1 MNKVRNKSDIY
12 IVRLMS
18 AVLELKPYTP
28 ELYSVKNAPA
38 DGDCFYHAFVEQ
50 ARTLNPKTPKTSKAL
65 REALLAVPY
74 LNKTAKDRVKSNDW
88 AQDEEIQASAQLA
101 DVCVFVWSTS
111 QKLWFYYYP
120 TEDNADWSI
129 DQCESTV
136 YLINKGDPMEES
148 LALRELHSAN
158 PTSGYHFDGLKPS
171 VDFESLLLSTDRDES
186 SDEEGETSSEEDED
200 EEIELLDDE
209 IIDLLQ
215 DDDEEEEEEEE
226 TLDEDLRKRYEEM
239 PPVEKF
245 KFVKKR
251 LRDYDGEKN
260 FAKKYAK
267 QRELLLFRGDMNLNR
282 LEETPEHA
290 LVLDRS
296 PYGKES
302 FALTNNQRFL
312 TKLISPDTENRAVLL
327 FHGVGVGKTCSAVQI
342 ATNFSSFY
350 TNKALVIL
358 PSSLEGNFRKELFNV
373 DKLDFERR
381 RYESCYG
388 ARYLERIPGWYNMSP
403 VQLTKEVNGMINEQ
417 FEFFGFI
424 RVVNMIM
431 KIHIEANKNNST
443 KKDAENEVA
452 TRIQNVFSNRVIVI
466 DEVHNI
472 RMGSDNKNEDKTKK
486 QFPLAMK
493 KLIKH
498 AKGIR
503 LVLLSATPMF
513 NDVEEINWLMEIMFK
528 CDKVPYDYQPVEFN
542 TKNQLT
548 SESKNTLQYFARNYV
563 SFMRGQDPNT
573 FPDRL
578 ENEGDNV
585 LRKHPRTDI
594 SGLREIEP
602 ITSFQLT
609 LSTLAG
615 AQRKAYTE
623 LIANNSYGKN
633 IKKLEQI
640 SNILYPFEDDFKY
653 GKDGFS
659 NFFEQ
664 SMTSKKQAVLKYRE
678 GVPKF
683 TEKFLSKHACKLHTI
698 LQHIQK
704 AEGIVMVFSFYIYS
718 GLLPLALALEHA
730 GYTKYGGSLL
740 KEGAPKTSKGSYII
754 LTAKEEYSPDN
765 NKQIRELNS
774 PENKDGDKIKIV
786 LVGQVGSEGVDLQ
799 CVREVH
805 IMEPW
810 YHMNKIEQ
818 IVGRAVRFK
827 SHERLP
833 PEKRNAT
840 IYRHVAL
847 FDKRDTETL
856 DYKNYRISEQ
866 KMKRIEQVEEILSK
880 YALDCPLNTKENNRT
895 RSNNGKIVD
904 SQGKTRDESSLAER
918 SKTVCARKIA
928 SKRDVSRLS
937 SIVAADLVALAKQV
951 IEYIEENNAIY
962 IGLEDRGEV
971 PSLLSVPAFQGRN
984 TLMDG
989 AMRWIVRTRTPI
1001 TVYNMRGR
1009 LLELQG
1015 AYLFQP
1021 ERIHDVKVTI
1031 NDRRTPPDQRVRN
1044 FVLSIPDVASASKAE
1059 ATLSYEEVIRA
1070 IRIEIQRYKGM
1081 VEHVLP
1087 TSTKVDESVLV
1098 DMVIDRVTEEQLGA
1112 LVSNLEQIK
1121 NTPIHQSLR
1130 DAGIFLTK
1138 HPNLYFDYHQ
1148 GFFRRLNGEKAN
1160 LAEND
1165 RAMADMRREKHKTLG
1180 FFSKSKGRLEF
1191 KMTNPSKDNKQVGT
1205 NCVATSTIK
1214 KDHLVTFIGT
1224 HLPTEGL
1231 EQTYGKLGKP
1241 VLCAIYEYAL
1251 RATNSKERHFLRP
1264 AEFQVLVEKN

>member
-1 MNKVRNKSDIY
+1 MNTIRNKSDIY
-12 IVRLMS
+12 IVRLMGTT
-18 AVLELKPYTP
+18 LELKPYSS
-28 ELYSVKNAPA
+28 ELYIITNAPG

-50 ARTLNPKTPKTSKAL
+50 ARKLNPQTPATSSAL
-65 REALLAVPY
+65 REALLEVPY
-74 LNKTAKDRVKSNDW
+74 LNTTAKRRVKSKDW
-88 AQDEEIQASAQLA
+88 AQDEEIQAAARLV

-120 TEDNADWSI
+120 TQDNTDWSI
-129 DQCESTV
+129 DQCENAV
-136 YLINKGDPMEES
+136 YLINKGDPVEKS
-148 LALRELHSAN
+148 LALRELHSSN
-158 PTSGYHFDGLKPS
+158 PTSGYHFDGLKPL
-171 VDFESLLLSTDRDES
+171 VDFETLVLSTAYEES
-186 SDEEGETSSEEDED
+186 SDEEDTSSEEDDD
-200 EEIELLDDE
+200 EEIELMDDE
-209 IIDLLQ
+209 FIELLQ
-215 DDDEEEEEEEE
+215 DDDEEEEEEA
-226 TLDEDLRKRYEEM
+226 LDEDLQKRYRAM
-239 PPVEKF
+239 PPIEKF

-251 LRDYDGEKN
+251 LREYDGEKN

-267 QRELLLFRGDMNLNR
+267 ERELLLFRGDMNLDR

-290 LVLDRS
+290 LVLDKS
-296 PYGKES
+296 PYGNES

-388 ARYLERIPGWYNMSP
+388 SRYLERIPGWYNMSP

-424 RVVNMIM
+424 RVVNLIM
-431 KIHIEANKNNST
+431 KIHIEANKNNNT

-452 TRIQNVFSNRVIVI
+452 ARIQSVFSNRVIVI

-472 RMGSDNKNEDKTKK
+472 RMGSDNKTEDKTKK

-493 KLIKH
+493 KIIKY
-498 AKGIR
+498 ATGIR

-548 SESKNTLQYFARNYV
+548 SESKNTLKYFARNYV

-578 ENEGDNV
+578 ENEGGNV
-585 LRKHPRTDI
+585 LAKHPHKDI
-594 SGLREIEP
+594 SGLRDIEP
-602 ITSFQLT
+602 ITSFPLT
-609 LSTLAG
+609 FSTLAG
-615 AQRKAYTE
+615 AQKRVYAE

-640 SNILYPFEDDFKY
+640 SNIMYPFEDDFRY

-664 SMTSKKQAVLKYRE
+664 STNSKKQAVVKYRE
-678 GVPKF
+678 GFPKF
-683 TEKFLSKHACKLHTI
+683 TEKFLSKHACKLKTI
-698 LQHIQK
+698 LEHIQK

-718 GLLPLALALEHA
+718 GLLPLAIALEHA
-730 GYTKYGGSLL
+730 GYTKHGGSLL
-740 KEGAPKTSKGSYII
+740 KEGAPKSSKGSYII

-765 NKQIRELNS
+765 HKQIRELNS

-786 LVGQVGSEGVDLQ
+786 LVGQVGSEGLDLQ

-818 IVGRAVRFK
+818 IIGRAVRFK

-833 PEKRNAT
+833 SEKRNAT

-847 FDKRDTETL
+847 FDKRETETL

-866 KMKRIEQVEEILSK
+866 KMKRIDQVEDILSK
-880 YALDCPLNTKENNRT
+880 YALDCPLNVEENNRT
-895 RSNNGKIVD
+895 RSNRGKIVD
-904 SQGKTRDESSLAER
+904 SQGRTRDEGSLTER
-918 SKTVCARKIA
+918 PKTVCARKLD

-937 SIVAADLVALAKQV
+937 SIAAADIIALAKQV
-951 IEYIEENNAIY
+951 IEYIEENDAIY
-962 IGLEDRGEV
+962 ISLENRGEEV
-971 PSLLSVPAFQGRN
+971 PSLLSVPTFQGRN
-984 TLMDG
+984 TLIGG

-1031 NDRRTPPDQRVRN
+1031 KDRKTAPDQRVRN
-1044 FVLSIPDVASASKAE
+1044 FVLSIPDEVSSVE
-1059 ATLSYEEVIRA
+1059 AVSTLPYEEVIRT
-1070 IRIEIQRYKGM
+1070 IEIEIQKYKGV
-1081 VEHVLP
+1081 VEHALP

-1098 DMVIDRVTEEQLGA
+1098 DMVIDRLTEEQLGV
-1112 LVSNLEQIK
+1112 LVSNLEQLE
-1121 NTPIHQSLR
+1121 NARIHQSLR
-1130 DAGIFLTK
+1130 DAGIFLK
-1138 HPNLYFDYHQ
+1138 KYPNLYFDYHQ

-1165 RAMADMRREKHKTLG
+1165 RAMADMTREKHKTLG
-1180 FFSKSKGRLEF
+1180 FLSKSKGRFEF
-1191 KMTNPSKDNKQVGT
+1191 KMTNPLKDNKQVGT

-1214 KDHLVTFIGT
+1214 KDHLMTFIGT
-1224 HLPTEGL
+1224 HVPTKGR
-1231 EQTYGKLGKP
+1231 EQTYNKLGKP

-1264 AEFQVLVEKN
+1264 AEFQVVVEKN